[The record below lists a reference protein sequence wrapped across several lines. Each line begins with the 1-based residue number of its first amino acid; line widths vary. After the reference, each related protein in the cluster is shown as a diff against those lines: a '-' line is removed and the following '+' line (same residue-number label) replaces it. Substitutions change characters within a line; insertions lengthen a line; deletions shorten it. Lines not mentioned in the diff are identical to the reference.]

1 MKIKL
6 LFINQT
12 EGGWIGD
19 GLAEYVGR
27 LKRYLPLEIREINSP
42 VRAGKSRDIVLRE
55 EGEKILSLLKPS
67 DKLVLLDE
75 SGAEYSSVELSVWLN
90 KKMVAMSGDL
100 VMVVGGAYGFSDE
113 LASKAVEKISLSR
126 LTFTHQMVRVI
137 LVEQLY
143 RAMTI
148 LRNEPYHHS

>member
-12 EGGWIGD
+12 QAGWIGD
-19 GLAEYVGR
+19 GLEEYVGR
-27 LKRYLPLEIREINSP
+27 LKRYLPLEIREVNSP
-42 VRAGKSRDIVLRE
+42 MRSGKSKDNVVKE
-55 EGEKILSLLKPS
+55 EGEKVLSLLKS
-67 DKLVLLDE
+67 TDKLVLLDE
-75 SGAEYSSVELSVWLN
+75 SGAEMNSVQLSVWLN
-90 KKMVAMSGDL
+90 KKMVAMNGDL
-100 VMVVGGAYGFSDE
+100 VMLVGGAYGFSDE
-113 LASKAVEKISLSR
+113 IVDRALEKISLSK
-126 LTFTHQMVRVI
+126 LTFTHQMVRII